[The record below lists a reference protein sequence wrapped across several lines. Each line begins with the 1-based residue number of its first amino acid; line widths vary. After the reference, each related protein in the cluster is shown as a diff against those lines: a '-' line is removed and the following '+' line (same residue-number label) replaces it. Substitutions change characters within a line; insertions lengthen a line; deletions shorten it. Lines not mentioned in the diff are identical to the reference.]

1 MLLCMTVE
9 QFAAYFPGAA
19 YKFYHKLNSLSSC
32 ITYKQTN
39 SEKLLTPSHPLG
51 TWGRDERVG
60 MSELSLV
67 TTLPRKLKFSSKVI
81 FCFATQLLVRL
92 NFPLVCLHQSS
103 PLTVHSNTILVRG
116 SEAMVRNKRK
126 QKGSIR
132 HILTLKD
139 HWRQH
144 QALCGQNNVTNSVR
158 VQY

>member
-1 MLLCMTVE
+1 MLLCITVE

-51 TWGRDERVG
+51 TCHCF
-60 MSELSLV
+60 SLLYSV
-67 TTLPRKLKFSSKVI
+67 NVI

>member
-1 MLLCMTVE
+1 MLLCITVE

-67 TTLPRKLKFSSKVI
+67 TTLPRKLKFSSKSNI
-81 FCFATQLLVRL
+81 LFCNATFGAIKFSASLP
-92 NFPLVCLHQSS
+92 PLVQSIDS
-103 PLTVHSNTILVRG
+103 PLQYYPGSRFRG
-116 SEAMVRNKRK
+116 NGPQQAETKRK
-126 QKGSIR
+126 HTS
-132 HILTLKD
+132 HSHT
-139 HWRQH
+139 
-144 QALCGQNNVTNSVR
+144 
-158 VQY
+158 

>member
-1 MLLCMTVE
+1 MLLCITVE

-60 MSELSLV
+60 MSEISLV
-67 TTLPRKLKFSSKVI
+67 TTLPKKMKFTSKVI
-81 FCFATQLLVRL
+81 FCFATQLLRAIKFSASL
-92 NFPLVCLHQSS
+92 